1 MRKHPLEQNEDAITD
16 YDAALRLKPDL
27 AEAYINRGIAKAALN
42 RHGDAIADYDQA
54 IRSTPDYAEA
64 YCKRGTAKAAL
75 GLNDEALEDF
85 ETALKLA
92 RNAGNAK
99 IVAQA
104 EQSLSDFDATRGS

>member
-1 MRKHPLEQNEDAITD
+1 MQRQ
-16 YDAALRLKPDL
+16 ALH
-27 AEAYINRGIAKAALN
+27 E
-42 RHGDAIADYDQA
+42 HEDAIADYDQA

-85 ETALKLA
+85 ETALELA

-104 EQSLSDFDATRGS
+104 ESSARTELAKLLIDGLFQKSRVLAQDGYEKQRRCFSQRFSTPT